1 VLIALGGG
9 PGTFEVIHRTLAARR
24 PVMCFVGDENG
35 GASKA
40 VYEYVFKAGAE
51 EGLSLEQRMQFVE
64 LPVGNTAFCD
74 AARTYLEGIRKLG
87 LEKHGV
93 NEEKHLTCPRV
104 PPECHLQGPR

>member
-1 VLIALGGG
+1 
-9 PGTFEVIHRTLAARR
+9 
-24 PVMCFVGDENG
+24 
-35 GASKA
+35 
-40 VYEYVFKAGAE
+40 
-51 EGLSLEQRMQFVE
+51 MQFVE

-104 PPECHLQGPR
+104 PPDCHLQGPR